1 MTLVWQYGSNMDKNR
16 INSPLRLDGK
26 AKCIGLAAKRGWILA
41 FPRRNTEGI
50 GTSSII
56 QGDPEDIVIGVIYDV
71 PADAVKRLDQVEGV
85 NSGAYRKVE
94 NFRLEEMRGSTPVGE
109 TQPVIALTYLAVEQ
123 PGHHPTS
130 AEYAN
135 HILRGIL
142 SHGMPRDYLHSV
154 RRTILRNNPSLERD
168 LLDTDDNSTRIQPEI

>member
-1 MTLVWQYGSNMDKNR
+1 MDENR
-16 INSPLRLDGK
+16 INSPLRLDGI

-41 FPRRNTEGI
+41 FPRRNIEGV
-50 GTSSII
+50 GTSSIV
-56 QGDPEDIVIGVIYDV
+56 QGDPEDVVIGVIYDV
-71 PADAVKRLDQVEGV
+71 PAVAVERLAQVEGV
-85 NSGAYRKVE
+85 NSGSYRKVQ
-94 NFRLEEMRGSTPVGE
+94 NFRLEEMRGSALAAA

-142 SHGMPRDYLHSV
+142 SHGMPRDYFHSA
-154 RRTILRNNPSLERD
+154 RRIILRNNPSLERD
-168 LLDTDDNSTRIQPEI
+168 LLDADDESAGDPTQS